1 MEALRFITEP
11 INHQI
16 IIDLPPGLD
25 SRRLEVIVFPANDQV
40 AAPES
45 AVRLKPGPRL
55 AGTVILHDDLI
66 EKSPCAPQICRS
78 IIAIPLIV

>member
-1 MEALRFITEP
+1 MNEDSRMEALRFITEP
-11 INHQI
+11 INHQL

-40 AAPES
+40 AAPEP
-45 AVRLKPGPRL
+45 AARLKPSPRL

-66 EKSPCAPQICRS
+66 APACPEEDWEALR
-78 IIAIPLIV
+78 

>member
-1 MEALRFITEP
+1 MYEDNPMEALRFITEP

-25 SRRLEVIVFPANDQV
+25 SRRVEVIVFPANDQV
-40 AAPES
+40 AAPEP
-45 AVRLKPGPRL
+45 ATRLKPSPHL

-66 EKSPCAPQICRS
+66 TPACPEENWEALR
-78 IIAIPLIV
+78 